1 MPGHWCYV
9 SHTGQLYICKPT
21 DKHSARPKGLRAEN
35 EMIGFL
41 FVTALVSVLWDL
53 LNYYEWIQSP
63 LHLWSTGPLD
73 DEQRYLQ
80 AHCSHLQLSTSH
92 HQSSKILYL
101 STLAESWYL
110 AQRNVPASL
119 FLKGPSGFFFVWS
132 KVSFSV
138 RFQPCFLWSAHFLL
152 HHA

>member
-53 LNYYEWIQSP
+53 PNYYEWIQSP
-63 LHLWSTGPLD
+63 LHLWSTGLL
-73 DEQRYLQ
+73 YLQ
-80 AHCSHLQLSTSH
+80 DIYRHTVATSNSLPHIIKVPKFCIWAHWHRVGIWPRETCLLP
-92 HQSSKILYL
+92 Y
-101 STLAESWYL
+101 
-110 AQRNVPASL
+110 